1 VRAWCGFP
9 PRKSGVHRLVLRRP
23 RGDDLCMTRDILI
36 AGSMALTSVI
46 ALLAIVLSVAR
57 ALREEPEAA

>member
-1 VRAWCGFP
+1 
-9 PRKSGVHRLVLRRP
+9 
-23 RGDDLCMTRDILI
+23 MTRDILI